1 MDLLGSI
8 MGSMDASKPPPQS
21 EKERLKKKQQKEYAV
36 KLEEKQRQAKQ
47 KFRTKIETN
56 INDFLKRD
64 NDKTLRFE
72 PMDKYHRS
80 VVHDVAEVAGLVT
93 YSFGEEDVDRFSQVS
108 YSRVRCP
115 HNLILLGCRCGRKSS
130 VLAKGSWRRCGGA
143 RSGTR

>member
-1 MDLLGSI
+1 MSSI
-8 MGSMDASKPPPQS
+8 SC
-21 EKERLKKKQQKEYAV
+21 L
-36 KLEEKQRQAKQ
+36 
-47 KFRTKIETN
+47 KIETN

-108 YSRVRCP
+108 SSQVRYP
-115 HNLILLGCRCGRKSS
+115 HCLI
-130 VLAKGSWRRCGGA
+130 
-143 RSGTR
+143 